1 MNKRR
6 YDGDSLVR
14 GAMARAPADA
24 LASGLVGRFAPARA
38 PVRPSRPPPEM
49 ERPEDVA
56 AAISF
61 SRAVEYAQE
70 LAERDRMVRSSL
82 FDPADL
88 PD

>member
-1 MNKRR
+1 
-6 YDGDSLVR
+6 
-14 GAMARAPADA
+14 
-24 LASGLVGRFAPARA
+24 
-38 PVRPSRPPPEM
+38 M